1 MFNVGSKQISQKTCK
16 HTVWN
21 LVSKS
26 YQGPIKKYNDNITLI
41 SAIFSSVH
49 EASREK
55 GKSTW
60 LLLAIQECVLS
71 QVYLMDQ
78 GKSLIVYRDM
88 VNRNCV

>member
-41 SAIFSSVH
+41 SAIFSSVMKQARRK
-49 EASREK
+49 ERVFTIPGILNRPS
-55 GKSTW
+55 S
-60 LLLAIQECVLS
+60 
-71 QVYLMDQ
+71 
-78 GKSLIVYRDM
+78 SLIVYLDG
-88 VNRNCV
+88 